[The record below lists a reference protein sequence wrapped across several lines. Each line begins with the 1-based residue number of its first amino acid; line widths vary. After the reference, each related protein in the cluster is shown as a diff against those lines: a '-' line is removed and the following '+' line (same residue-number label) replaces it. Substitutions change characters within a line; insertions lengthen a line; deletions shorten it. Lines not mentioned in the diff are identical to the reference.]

1 MNNHLF
7 HKIIAIN
14 PPMPEKFNRTPS
26 NSSTLK
32 KALLE
37 VPIQKLFYTEYF
49 NKPQLASSK
58 MLDAYYE
65 ASHMNGSHGKYLMA
79 SIEGQYMDNCILHA
93 LKKLSIPFYVVESRS
108 NPDSVQIVTSY
119 AKQSSMI
126 ETAYI
131 SNVKHL
137 PQLEAPDKLA
147 EVIRMLFER
156 EEK

>member
-1 MNNHLF
+1 MHS
-7 HKIIAIN
+7 
-14 PPMPEKFNRTPS
+14 M
-26 NSSTLK
+26 
-32 KALLE
+32 
-37 VPIQKLFYTEYF
+37 
-49 NKPQLASSK
+49 
-58 MLDAYYE
+58 
-65 ASHMNGSHGKYLMA
+65 
-79 SIEGQYMDNCILHA
+79 
-93 LKKLSIPFYVVESRS
+93 KLSIPFYVVESRS

>member
-1 MNNHLF
+1 
-7 HKIIAIN
+7 
-14 PPMPEKFNRTPS
+14 
-26 NSSTLK
+26 
-32 KALLE
+32 
-37 VPIQKLFYTEYF
+37 
-49 NKPQLASSK
+49 

-137 PQLEAPDKLA
+137 PQLESP
-147 EVIRMLFER
+147 EQLFDCLSVFLDD
-156 EEK
+156 

>member
-1 MNNHLF
+1 M
-7 HKIIAIN
+7 
-14 PPMPEKFNRTPS
+14 
-26 NSSTLK
+26 
-32 KALLE
+32 
-37 VPIQKLFYTEYF
+37 
-49 NKPQLASSK
+49 
-58 MLDAYYE
+58 
-65 ASHMNGSHGKYLMA
+65 
-79 SIEGQYMDNCILHA
+79 
-93 LKKLSIPFYVVESRS
+93 ESRS

>member
-1 MNNHLF
+1 
-7 HKIIAIN
+7 
-14 PPMPEKFNRTPS
+14 
-26 NSSTLK
+26 
-32 KALLE
+32 
-37 VPIQKLFYTEYF
+37 
-49 NKPQLASSK
+49 

-79 SIEGQYMDNCILHA
+79 SIEGQYMDNCILQA